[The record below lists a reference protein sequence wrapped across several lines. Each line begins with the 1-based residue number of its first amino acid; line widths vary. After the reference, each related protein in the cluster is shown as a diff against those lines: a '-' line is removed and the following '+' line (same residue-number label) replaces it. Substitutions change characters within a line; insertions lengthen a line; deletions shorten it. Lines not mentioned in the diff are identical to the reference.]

1 MSTATLVQS
10 SERGTIQPGQH
21 VQLKDGRVLKVQRV
35 SKRGVC
41 TLVNTCG
48 GFACFSHA
56 HVLKPYSPD
65 PFDQDTDHSPEQIK
79 EAERLPVCIPVISNT
94 PGTHWLSYPRG
105 WRNPLKYVVVPIYT
119 DGRPLDIFAEFCA
132 TVDDF
137 GTLVKV
143 GR

>member
-1 MSTATLVQS
+1 MSKPPVFRPSPPANIPPPALLGGSSGGVQL
-10 SERGTIQPGQH
+10 ERGT
-21 VQLKDGRVLKVQRV
+21 
-35 SKRGVC
+35 
-41 TLVNTCG
+41 
-48 GFACFSHA
+48 
-56 HVLKPYSPD
+56 
-65 PFDQDTDHSPEQIK
+65 
-79 EAERLPVCIPVISNT
+79 RLPVCIPVISNT